1 MNGMDT
7 LAFFEKQVKEAI
19 QKSETPYLGL
29 ADELLSSDAQAF
41 VEKALVKS
49 GGQLR
54 NFEKGLRLSPALF
67 VGYLSSSLRHHLGAD
82 TSAVYGCINIAMG
95 KPADTNQTNE
105 ERTGLWMAFRSAC
118 QKLGLPLSS
127 RHFGPNYM
135 VDAYLEQAGIPE
147 ASMPE
152 LIKRMDIYA
161 KKYGLPELD
170 DVAAEQAWY
179 SSFKK
184 TLKPPFRKRSIRA
197 LENDVTDYYLHK
209 FIDERKELL
218 SVNQYHIAQSPLLAF
233 IEDDLKLV
241 IPAGA
246 SAQKWE
252 IDMDGNIDIL
262 AVQQT
267 DYQYLID
274 DLSTQNIVLIS
285 NSLKYEF
292 QLWNSSKDNQIALFK
307 AENGHYVSSHSLTD
321 EGVALS
327 PGKYQILSRFK
338 YSSIEIELNDYLQE
352 GFYVGDFEIK
362 PSSNI
367 SIKRGPVTFN
377 ILAHSEPTIL
387 IQGRQVTP
395 HTGKSFYCST
405 GMKFVTCVPKEWI
418 SDNEQY
424 ELELISNVDES
435 NTILA
440 LNTDESEHSSC
451 FDYKAIGWKPGLKR
465 ILIKL
470 RKVGQ
475 KRALSRVSTLVW
487 CGLDSISNGFDLT
500 FAELPIDDSLD
511 IEKSLNVRI
520 DLKSKKLVAVDRD
533 LPFVDL
539 HFKFLG
545 KSNQKLRFAL
555 HGTFIYISDLKDGF
569 REEKLLDIGSTL
581 AVTYNDTRR
590 IRIYSSENPT
600 LEIGTHTLHNNF
612 EKRHWYKTSLASLI
626 DKVDRSNNELVA
638 RFGSQTQTLLR
649 LVSPHYI
656 ANWNIQEKSQTIDLS
671 FETPTGIS
679 EIEII
684 ATNLLNLSKQYIYAN
699 SIDGKPCYNRG
710 AISAILV
717 HHDSDSLAQIVTI
730 DVSEALDGPWLLEF
744 TGSVEGKWGRFAN
757 KRNDH
762 FTVGFTTTQGYLT
775 NLNGE
780 YFSKLKE
787 FGVEQSVRLL
797 SLLTTKLNKCY
808 EIQSW
813 NSISWIKGIW
823 TFILNNP
830 EFQESEVRKN
840 IVPLSIYQATEED
853 SPSWVPQVNLSAY
866 FTDIYTK
873 PFDEYRKLDAQN
885 STRLKSLKLAGEIN
899 QSLLN
904 AIKTEKLSVAVA
916 VFFSNKSEY
925 SDPTS
930 QTEPVDFQY
939 QKFLAVLPYL
949 FSDKDFTKL
958 QNGDIRPAFGDL
970 LGGIHFAYSQLNF
983 VEYEKLAQGGN
994 DFIRPQFNTLL
1005 IKVAR
1010 EIEGETPILL
1020 PDHYFGDDHYLK
1032 ELLEAACKF
1041 SSYLARAY
1049 RSSRWEGESLIRVF
1063 ESIEAH
1069 VEYNADLKSLLS
1081 YFFGV
1086 CGDLFHFY
1094 LLFWEVYFVSRSNN
1108 YKGSLTSV

>member
-1 MNGMDT
+1 MNGLDHY
-7 LAFFEKQVKEAI
+7 ENKVKEAI
-19 QKSETPYLGL
+19 QKSEVPYLGL
-29 ADELLSSDAQAF
+29 VDGLLTNDARSF
-41 VEKALVKS
+41 VKLALVKS

-54 NFEKGLRLSPALF
+54 NFEKGLKIAPALF
-67 VGYLSSSLRHHLGAD
+67 VGYISSILRLHLGAD
-82 TSAVYGCINIAMG
+82 TSAVYGCLNIAMG
-95 KPADTNQTNE
+95 KPADSYQTNE
-105 ERTGLWMAFRSAC
+105 EREGLWRAFRSAC

-147 ASMPE
+147 AGMPE

-161 KKYGLPELD
+161 KKYGLPELG
-170 DVAAEQAWY
+170 DVAAEDAWY

-184 TLKPPFRKRSIRA
+184 TLKPPFRKRSIRV
-197 LENDVTDYYLHK
+197 LENDITGYYLHK
-209 FIDERKELL
+209 FMDERRDLI
-218 SVNQYHIAQSPLLAF
+218 SVKQYHTAQSPILAF
-233 IEDDLKLV
+233 VDDDLKLI

-252 IDMDGNIDIL
+252 IDMDGNIDIVE
-262 AVQQT
+262 VQQT

-274 DLSTQNIVLIS
+274 DLSTQKIVLAS
-285 NSLKYEF
+285 NSLSYEF
-292 QLWNSSKDNQIALFK
+292 QLWNSSKDNQIVLFK
-307 AENGHYVSSHSLTD
+307 AENGHFVSSHSLTD
-321 EGVALS
+321 EGVAVS
-327 PGKYQILSRFK
+327 PGRYQILSRFK
-338 YSSIEIELNDYLQE
+338 FSSSEIELNDYPQE
-352 GFYVGDFEIK
+352 GLYVGDFEIK

-367 SIKRGPVTFN
+367 TISRGPVTLK
-377 ILAHSEPTIL
+377 IHSHSEPTIL

-405 GMKFVTCVPKEWI
+405 GVKIITCIPKEWI
-418 SDNEQY
+418 NDNDKY

-435 NTILA
+435 NAILE
-440 LNTDESEHSSC
+440 LNTDESEHGSC
-451 FDYKAIGWKPGLKR
+451 FDYKAIGWKSGLKR

-475 KRALSRVSTLVW
+475 KRALSRVSALVW
-487 CGLDSISNGFDLT
+487 CGLDSISNGFELT
-500 FAELPIDDSLD
+500 FSELPIDDSLD

-520 DLKSKKLVAVDRD
+520 DLKSKKLVPVDRD

-539 HFKFLG
+539 YFMFPG
-545 KSNQKLRFAL
+545 KSIQKFRFAL

-569 REEKLLDIGSTL
+569 RDEKLLDLGSTL
-581 AVTYNDTRR
+581 SVTYNDTRR

-626 DKVDRSNNELVA
+626 DKIDRSNNELVA
-638 RFGSQTQTLLR
+638 RFGSQTKTLLR

-656 ANWNIQEKSQTIDLS
+656 ANWHIQEKPQTIDIS

-684 ATNLLNLSKQYIYAN
+684 ATNLLDLSKQYIYAS
-699 SIDGKPCYNRG
+699 SIDGKPSYNRG
-710 AISAILV
+710 AMSAILV
-717 HHDSDSLAQIVTI
+717 HHDSDSKTQVVTI
-730 DVSEALDGPWLLEF
+730 DVSEALDGPWLVEF
-744 TGSVEGKWGRFAN
+744 TGSVEGKWGRLAN
-757 KRNDH
+757 NRNDH
-762 FTVGFTTTQGYLT
+762 YAVGFTTTKGYLT

-787 FGVEQSVRLL
+787 FGIEQSVRLL

-808 EIQSW
+808 EINSW

-830 EFQESEVRKN
+830 QFQESEVRKN
-840 IVPLSIYQATEED
+840 IVPLTIYQATEED
-853 SPSWVPQVNLSAY
+853 SPSWLPQVNLGAY

-899 QSLLN
+899 QSLLH

-925 SDPTS
+925 SDPIS
-930 QTEPVDFQY
+930 QTEPIDFQY
-939 QKFLAVLPYL
+939 QKFLAFLPYL
-949 FSDKDFTKL
+949 FSDLEFTKL

-1020 PDHYFGDDHYLK
+1020 PDHYFGDDHYLR

-1041 SSYLARAY
+1041 SSYLARSY
-1049 RSSRWEGESLIRVF
+1049 RSNLWEGKSLLRVF

-1081 YFFGV
+1081 YFLGV